1 VSSNFERML
10 FDVYGNDGAKIK
22 ALIASFKSG
31 AMTLSEEAFDRLQEI
46 FTSYR
51 LDDDEMISV
60 IKNVFENTE
69 YLLDPHTAIGLE
81 AARKTRRSKDIPMIC
96 LATAHPAKF
105 PEAVKK
111 AGQSEDPVLPLHMK
125 DLFER
130 TEKYEVLN
138 DDIEAVQGY
147 IVRNIR
153 S

>member
-1 VSSNFERML
+1 ML

-22 ALIASFKSG
+22 ALTESFKSG
-31 AMTLSEEAFDRLQEI
+31 AMTLSVEAFGRLQEI

-60 IKNVFENTE
+60 IKDVFENTE

-105 PEAVKK
+105 PEAIKK
-111 AGQSEDPVLPLHMK
+111 AGQSEDPALPLHMK

-130 TEKYEVLN
+130 KEKYEVLN
-138 DDIEAVQGY
+138 DDIETVQNF
-147 IVRNIR
+147 IANNVRL
-153 S
+153 